1 MESEPAWRE
10 GVPNQHEAIARC
22 ILAMIDYDDAGPE
35 SGRSEQMVAE
45 VCAVAR
51 ELAGRGMLSE
61 ASARRIVLPVEREL
75 AAWYG
80 REVGARIYVEF
91 VWAFYEC
98 DVARELAVS

>member
-1 MESEPAWRE
+1 MESDPAWQE

-22 ILAMIDYDDAGPE
+22 ILAMIDYHDAGPE
-35 SGRSEQMVAE
+35 SGRFERMVAE

-75 AAWYG
+75 AARYG
-80 REVGARIYVEF
+80 REVGTTTYVEF
-91 VWAFYEC
+91 IWAFYDC
-98 DVARELAVS
+98 DATRELAVS